1 MNNKIFFSYSK
12 KDRFTANQIE
22 NVINNITFSNNGEAP
37 LNIWSMKSLLPGDD
51 YDQKI
56 KDSIHNAKGVVLA
69 LSEDFFKA
77 LYILDKEL
85 PLIREKLEID
95 SDFKIFPLL
104 IRECEYENFDLI
116 KNLQIFPSP
125 SKPINHLGD
134 EFEDEILN
142 FVKRITQS
150 LNTEDIN
157 IELLTLE
164 KGSSLSV
171 PELQSI
177 PWEIIENQLNKNHLI
192 SNLVKG
198 NPNTQLLVG
207 QNSMKYFIPTNE
219 VDEES
224 LRSLK
229 KLKFISILKDTINDE
244 VGISLKVTNKD
255 RMEVFYDFIVS
266 TNQKLGSDGTPSLTT
281 LKNSVQLWRGLL
293 SQYKNQ
299 DQLERGLIGELWVL
313 NELIDL
319 YGPRFVEYW
328 IGPTHQRHDF
338 RFDDVELE
346 IKTTNSKDR
355 THTISSVEQLEPTDG
370 SILYLISILLTS
382 TTKSNSNAISVH
394 DLFLE
399 IQEKLEDEHNTL
411 FANLVRDYLID
422 PELYKH
428 FNTPYALTDIPKII
442 PVNEEFP
449 KITLDEYHNLK
460 AHERIRRITYALN
473 VDNLGKEFN
482 NTNIQKVLKL

>member
-1 MNNKIFFSYSK
+1 MHNNIFLSYSK

-22 NVINNITFSNNGEAP
+22 NLISNITYSNNGESP
-37 LNIWSMKSLLPGDD
+37 LNVWSMKSLLPGED
-51 YDQKI
+51 YDKKI
-56 KDSIHNAKGVVLA
+56 KDSINNAEGVVLA
-69 LSEDFFKA
+69 LSEEFFKA
-77 LYILDKEL
+77 PYILDKEL
-85 PLIREKLEID
+85 PLIKKKLESD
-95 SDFKIFPLL
+95 PDFKIFPLL
-104 IRECEYENFDLI
+104 VRECDYQNFDLI

-125 SKPINHLGD
+125 SKPIDHLGD
-134 EFEDEILN
+134 DFDDEILD
-142 FVKRITQS
+142 FVKKIKLS
-150 LNTEDIN
+150 FEKESHNL
-157 IELLTLE
+157 ELLTLD
-164 KGSSLSV
+164 KGNSLSV

-177 PWEIIENQLNKNHLI
+177 PWEKIKNQLNKKHLI

-198 NPNTQLLVG
+198 NPNTQLFVG

-219 VDEES
+219 VNDDD
-224 LRSLK
+224 LKGLK
-229 KLKFISILKDTINDE
+229 KLKFITILKDTIQD
-244 VGISLKVTNKD
+244 VDGVSLLVNNKD
-255 RMEVFYDFIVS
+255 RMEVFYDFVVF
-266 TNQKLGSDGTPSLTT
+266 TNQKLGSDGAPSLTT

-313 NELIDL
+313 NNLIDL

-355 THTISSVEQLEPTDG
+355 THTISSVEQLEATDG
-370 SILYLISILLTS
+370 SKLYLISILLTS
-382 TTKSNSNAISVH
+382 TTKSNSSSISVH

-399 IQEKLEDEHNTL
+399 IQEKLEEDHNAL
-411 FANLVRDYLID
+411 FVSLVRDYLLD
-422 PELYKH
+422 PDLYNH

-442 PVNEEFP
+442 LVNEEFP
-449 KITLDEYHNLK
+449 KISLDEYHNLK

-473 VDNLGKEFN
+473 VDNLGEEFN
-482 NTNIQKVLKL
+482 KVSIQKALNL

>member
-1 MNNKIFFSYSK
+1 
-12 KDRFTANQIE
+12 
-22 NVINNITFSNNGEAP
+22 
-37 LNIWSMKSLLPGDD
+37 
-51 YDQKI
+51 
-56 KDSIHNAKGVVLA
+56 
-69 LSEDFFKA
+69 
-77 LYILDKEL
+77 
-85 PLIREKLEID
+85 
-95 SDFKIFPLL
+95 
-104 IRECEYENFDLI
+104 
-116 KNLQIFPSP
+116 
-125 SKPINHLGD
+125 
-134 EFEDEILN
+134 
-142 FVKRITQS
+142 
-150 LNTEDIN
+150 
-157 IELLTLE
+157 
-164 KGSSLSV
+164 
-171 PELQSI
+171 
-177 PWEIIENQLNKNHLI
+177 
-192 SNLVKG
+192 VKG

-370 SILYLISILLTS
+370 SILYMISILLTS

-428 FNTPYALTDIPKII
+428 FNTPYALTDTPKII
-442 PVNEEFP
+442 PVNEELP
-449 KITLDEYHNLK
+449 KITLDEYYNLK